1 MSANVSLNSSDQDTA
16 LSYFGSYVKADNY
29 YAGGT
34 FKEAGLAAPDRGYL
48 DGDEVG
54 SSAYKNQ
61 NHQLSISKAID
72 NEIYQSSQPI
82 MTALMRILITKEWI
96 RWATKT
102 TNLI

>member
-72 NEIYQSSQPI
+72 NEIYQSHRS
-82 MTALMRILITKEWI
+82 LS
-96 RWATKT
+96 
-102 TNLI
+102 